1 MKNKILEKILCNHIE
16 YCMFRKTKKMNHE
29 NVNCNKLYAKAN
41 CKEYKNYEKYGEDYN
56 ELGVGS

>member
-16 YCMFRKTKKMNHE
+16 YCMFRKIKKMNHE

-41 CKEYKNYEKYGEDYN
+41 CKKYGEDYN
-56 ELGVGS
+56 NFGVGC